1 MPGNTE
7 KHKNFEKHTVGP
19 GIWRKKKKRKTW
31 KKRHTHCRTWNIA
44 RNSENHEK
52 CEIHKQDL
60 GYGNKTE
67 KCGKR
72 DTNTVSAGLWREN

>member
-1 MPGNTE
+1 MKYTQG
-7 KHKNFEKHTVGP
+7 
-19 GIWRKKKKRKTW
+19 
-31 KKRHTHCRTWNIA
+31 RTWNIA
-44 RNSENHEK
+44 RNSEKHEK

-72 DTNTVSAGLWREN
+72 EQILFQLDYSEKTEKLGK